1 METELQHSTNGHS
14 GNFTPPDAKPVL
26 ADSSPDFELKFC
38 EKCFQMT
45 NHLDGKCQKCKA
57 NLR

>member
-1 METELQHSTNGHS
+1 MSAKYKLKNETANG
-14 GNFTPPDAKPVL
+14 TKLVL

-45 NHLDGKCQKCKA
+45 NHLDGKCKKCKA
-57 NLR
+57 NFR

>member
-1 METELQHSTNGHS
+1 MSKKVKLKSKTANG
-14 GNFTPPDAKPVL
+14 TKPVL

-38 EKCFQMT
+38 EVCFQMT

-57 NLR
+57 NFR